1 MHDARKSNDGNRPGR
16 VGAQSK
22 YPAAALRGLAK
33 RGQLV
38 LEKPSAG
45 QNVEAGYVKGLFS

>member
-45 QNVEAGYVKGLFS
+45 QNVEAGYVKGSFS